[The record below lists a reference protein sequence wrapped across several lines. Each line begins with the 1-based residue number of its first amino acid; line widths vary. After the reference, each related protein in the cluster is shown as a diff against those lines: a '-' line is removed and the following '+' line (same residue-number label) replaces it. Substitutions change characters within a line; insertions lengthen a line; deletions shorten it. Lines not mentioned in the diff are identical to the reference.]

1 MDESTNTENDKRLP
15 NSQRRPPWFVEVI
28 GLFGVLLCS
37 MVGVGIAHL
46 LFEQQPQPP
55 LPFNALDWG
64 MAIWFGA
71 GAVLG
76 LSAGVGVY
84 WLVLHLLGYHRRLSQ
99 LATKAERQE
108 LTSGER
114 QARARR
120 RQSEEALWQITSP
133 PLSSYKNEHELK
145 FTGTGTDKS
154 GEDPIVVV
162 IPLHDCTPEELREI
176 GLHLRRWLD
185 TRPYARK
192 VLGLGDLE
200 AGRQPS
206 SPGYYLFPFHE
217 RYTIDELRQ
226 RYPHDVWR
234 AALLIVAGGFE
245 VVAVAKDLEVDM
257 SAICD
262 RLARYGDP
270 VSFDPLFL

>member
-1 MDESTNTENDKRLP
+1 MQENQSSHEELRTSLRR
-15 NSQRRPPWFVEVI
+15 RRPHRIVEAL
-28 GLFGVLLCS
+28 GLLGVLFCVLIGIRIGHLPLEEPGQQREPVPNRGVAVLLGGGAFLGLI
-37 MVGVGIAHL
+37 VGV
-46 LFEQQPQPP
+46 
-55 LPFNALDWG
+55 
-64 MAIWFGA
+64 
-71 GAVLG
+71 
-76 LSAGVGVY
+76 SAY
-84 WLVLHLLGYHRRLSQ
+84 WLVLRMLGYHRRPAQ
-99 LATKAERQE
+99 LATKAERQG
-108 LTSGER
+108 LTSEER

-120 RQSEEALWQITSP
+120 RQSEEALWQISSP
-133 PLSSYKNEHELK
+133 TLSTYKSEHEQK
-145 FTGTGTDKS
+145 FTGTGADKS
-154 GEDPIVVV
+154 GEDPIAVV
-162 IPLHDCTPEELREI
+162 IPLHNCTPEELREI

-192 VLGLGDLE
+192 VLGLDDLE

-234 AALLIVAGGFE
+234 AALMVVAGGFE
-245 VVAVAKDLEVDM
+245 VAVIAKELEADM
-257 SAICD
+257 AAICD